1 MDWDLPIQY
10 SAKIC
15 SMYDNDRLAESWM
28 LAQYYLEK
36 EGTQMKQVS
45 NTATLPKNPGSQ
57 PSRWPKFN
65 FSPRR
70 GGTETINVANL
81 DRPICQKDP
90 MLGNYASVPIALKQ
104 ILVPTDLKEES
115 QKAVSYGLV
124 LAHSFT
130 AHLTLLHVYR
140 EPYSVDYLRGPQ
152 ACAAVSR
159 LRRDSEI
166 ALATLLQQVA
176 EQYADCSAEFRYG
189 SVCEEIVKSA
199 REREI
204 DLIVVSTHHFGWL
217 MRLAYGCDAEQI
229 LRRAPCP
236 ILIV

>member
-1 MDWDLPIQY
+1 
-10 SAKIC
+10 
-15 SMYDNDRLAESWM
+15 
-28 LAQYYLEK
+28 
-36 EGTQMKQVS
+36 MKQVS
-45 NTATLPKNPGSQ
+45 DTATLPKNPGSQ

-199 REREI
+199 RFTLRANAVLILERLVKQGDSKALQAIKDALLDSNEKVKKNAEI
-204 DLIVVSTHHFGWL
+204 VYRTIQASGSSTS
-217 MRLAYGCDAEQI
+217 
-229 LRRAPCP
+229 
-236 ILIV
+236 